1 MSPFILC
8 RGTYLEG
15 QELVKVPC
23 SGTCKGSVVVELAK
37 VPCESDEAEVAKV
50 SCDSEVAELVKVPRE
65 QELVKVPCSE
75 ESKRI
80 LKTRTL

>member
-8 RGTYLEG
+8 RGAYLEG

-23 SGTCKGSVVVELAK
+23 SVVEVAK
-37 VPCESDEAEVAKV
+37 VPRESDEAEVAKV

-80 LKTRTL
+80 LKTRNL

>member
-15 QELVKVPC
+15 QELVKVLC

-37 VPCESDEAEVAKV
+37 VPCESDEVEVERV
-50 SCDSEVAELVKVPRE
+50 SSDSEVAELVKVPRE

-80 LKTRTL
+80 LKTRNL